1 MAGWYHRLDG
11 HEFERTPGVGDG
23 QGGLACCSSRVRKES
38 DMTERRYLTSFHFT
52 LDFGDS
58 ATSVHVR
65 RVGGALKLPPSAPH
79 GRCLPCGDEISVLF
93 VLCRLGA
100 LFFLSILYSRGRMG
114 MEVLLRSLSF

>member
-1 MAGWYHRLDG
+1 MILRESHSLLVSTSWKLVDLFIWVVR
-11 HEFERTPGVGDG
+11 E
-23 QGGLACCSSRVRKES
+23 SSS
-38 DMTERRYLTSFHFT
+38 S
-52 LDFGDS
+52 G
-58 ATSVHVR
+58 R